1 MLCAHQGPGASPPKS
16 SNVNRHALSAL
27 SMETAVD
34 ILSQLYRSG
43 PALFCVA
50 RKTHL
55 CNIDRQQGGLLQSML
70 WDATKHSN
78 VSLNLTR

>member
-1 MLCAHQGPGASPPKS
+1 MTVSAGVRHAGFLCAHQGPGASPAKS

-50 RKTHL
+50 RKTH
-55 CNIDRQQGGLLQSML
+55 C
-70 WDATKHSN
+70 AT
-78 VSLNLTR
+78 